1 MAQRKVHIKGLL
13 PHLLYEPEGRD
24 RALPL
29 VLFLHGAAE
38 TGVNLDRVKRH
49 GPPKVVPRTP
59 LPFFRVISPQNP
71 PGFHWVQLLD
81 DLRALL
87 EDAFER
93 YPVDR
98 TRVYLTG
105 LSMGGYGAWYLA
117 SAYPELFA
125 ALVPVCGGGDPDEA
139 CNLKDIPTWAF
150 HGAKDDVVP
159 PSESVQMVEA
169 LEKCGGDVRLT
180 LYPDLGHN
188 SWTRTYNNMELYSWM
203 LQHRNRSS

>member
-1 MAQRKVHIKGLL
+1 MAQREVYLRGLL
-13 PHLLYEPEGRD
+13 PHLLYEPHD
-24 RALPL
+24 RTRPYPL
-29 VLFLHGAAE
+29 MLFLHGAAE
-38 TGVNLDRVKRH
+38 TGTELDLVKKH

-59 LPFFRVISPQNP
+59 LPFFRVISPQCP

-105 LSMGGYGAWYLA
+105 LSIGGYGSWYLA

-125 ALVPVCGGGDPDEA
+125 ALVPICGGGDTSEA

-150 HGAKDDVVP
+150 HGARDDVVP
-159 PSESVQMVEA
+159 PAESIEMVEA
-169 LEKCGGDVRLT
+169 LKACGGDVRLT
-180 LYPDLGHN
+180 LYPNLGHN
-188 SWTRTYNNMELYSWM
+188 SWTRTYNNMELYAW
-203 LQHRNRSS
+203 LLRHRKGSG

>member
-1 MAQRKVHIKGLL
+1 M
-13 PHLLYEPEGRD
+13 
-24 RALPL
+24 
-29 VLFLHGAAE
+29 
-38 TGVNLDRVKRH
+38 
-49 GPPKVVPRTP
+49 
-59 LPFFRVISPQNP
+59 
-71 PGFHWVQLLD
+71 QLLD

-139 CNLKDIPTWAF
+139 CTLKDIPTWAF

-169 LEKCGGDVRLT
+169 LKQCGGDVRLT

-188 SWTRTYNNMELYSWM
+188 SWTRTYNTMELYSWM

>member
-1 MAQRKVHIKGLL
+1 MAQREVHLKGLL
-13 PHLLYEPEGRD
+13 PHLLYEPEARD

-29 VLFLHGAAE
+29 MLFLHGSGE
-38 TGVNLDRVKRH
+38 TGRDLDLVKKH
-49 GPPKVVPRTP
+49 GPPKVAPRIP

-71 PGFHWVQLLD
+71 PGSSWVQLLD

-87 EDAFER
+87 EDAFGR

-105 LSMGGYGAWYLA
+105 LSMGGYGSWYLA

-125 ALVPVCGGGDPDEA
+125 ALVPICGGGDTSEA

-150 HGAKDDVVP
+150 HGEKDDVVP
-159 PSESVQMVEA
+159 PSESVEMVEA
-169 LEKCGGDVRLT
+169 LKQCGGDVRLT

-188 SWTRTYNNMELYSWM
+188 SWTRAYNDMELYSW
-203 LQHRNRSS
+203 LLRQKKTSG

>member
-1 MAQRKVHIKGLL
+1 MAQREVHLKGLL
-13 PHLLYEPEGRD
+13 PHLLYEPETRGRS
-24 RALPL
+24 LPL
-29 VLFLHGAAE
+29 MLFLHGAGE
-38 TGVNLDRVKRH
+38 TGRDLDLVKKH
-49 GPPKVVPRTP
+49 GPPKVAPRIP

-71 PGFHWVQLLD
+71 PGSSWVQLLD

-105 LSMGGYGAWYLA
+105 LSMGGYGSWYLA

-125 ALVPVCGGGDPDEA
+125 ALVPICGGGDTSEA
-139 CNLKDIPTWAF
+139 CALKDIPTWAF
-150 HGAKDDVVP
+150 HGEKDDVVP
-159 PSESVQMVEA
+159 PSESIEMVEA
-169 LEKCGGDVRLT
+169 LKACGGDARLT

-188 SWTRTYNNMELYSWM
+188 SWTRAYNNMELYAWLLRHKRHAS
-203 LQHRNRSS
+203 

>member
-1 MAQRKVHIKGLL
+1 M
-13 PHLLYEPEGRD
+13 
-24 RALPL
+24 
-29 VLFLHGAAE
+29 LFLHGAAE
-38 TGVNLDRVKRH
+38 TGLELDRVKKH

-105 LSMGGYGAWYLA
+105 LSMGGYGAWGLA
-117 SAYPELFA
+117 GAYPELFA
-125 ALVPVCGGGDPDEA
+125 ALVPVCGGGDPDTA
-139 CNLKDIPTWAF
+139 CALKDIPTWAF
-150 HGAKDDVVP
+150 HGAKDTVIP
-159 PSESVQMVEA
+159 PSESEKMVEA
-169 LEKCGGDVRLT
+169 LGACGGDVRLT
-180 LYPDLGHN
+180 LYPDLGHDA
-188 SWTRTYNNMELYSWM
+188 WTRTYADMALYAWLLKHSKAV
-203 LQHRNRSS
+203 

>member
-1 MAQRKVHIKGLL
+1 MAQRAVNLEGFL
-13 PHLLYEPEGRD
+13 PHLLYEPED
-24 RALPL
+24 RSRTYPL
-29 VLFLHGAAE
+29 MLFLHGAGEA
-38 TGVNLDRVKRH
+38 GSDLNRVKRH

-59 LPFFRVISPQNP
+59 LPFFRVISPQCP

-117 SAYPELFA
+117 SAYPQLFA
-125 ALVPVCGGGDPDEA
+125 ALVPICGGGDPDEA

-150 HGAKDDVVP
+150 HGAKDTVVP
-159 PSESVQMVEA
+159 ASASQEMVAA
-169 LEKCGGDVRLT
+169 LEACGGNVRLT

-188 SWTRTYNNMELYSWM
+188 AWTRTYNNMELYSWL
-203 LQHRNRSS
+203 LQHQKGSS